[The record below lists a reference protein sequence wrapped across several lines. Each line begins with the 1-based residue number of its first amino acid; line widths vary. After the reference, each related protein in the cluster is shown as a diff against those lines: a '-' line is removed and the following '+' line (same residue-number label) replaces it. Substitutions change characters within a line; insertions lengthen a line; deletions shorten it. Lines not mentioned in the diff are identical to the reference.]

1 MKHID
6 LVSGRVR
13 KHDDSAGGGG
23 AGAAAGLAALG
34 QVLAQGRRV
43 GMGRGRRRQAEAA
56 RRLHPVRL
64 PAIVTNVLT
73 LSDCEIYHVTTTGLG

>member
-1 MKHID
+1 MVKHID

-13 KHDDSAGGGG
+13 QHDDDAGGRG

-43 GMGRGRRRQAEAA
+43 GGRQAEAA
-56 RRLHPVRL
+56 HRLPPVRL
-64 PAIVTNVLT
+64 PAIVTNVLM
-73 LSDCEIYHVTTTGLG
+73 LSDCEIYRVTTNN